1 MMRTQLYN
9 IMNDLEK
16 MFYEEA
22 TKSILVDVKE
32 TENGYQVIAE
42 APGLTKESF
51 DITFDQGYLTIK
63 ASKQEDDSKY
73 LLKERSTYAIKR
85 VINFGDINLDDIKA
99 KYENGLLIIDIIV
112 LKEEKQKKSV
122 IVE

>member
-1 MMRTQLYN
+1 MRTQLYN

-99 KYENGLLIIDIIV
+99 KYENGLLIIDITV

>member
-9 IMNDLEK
+9 IMNDLER
-16 MFYEEA
+16 MFYEEP
-22 TKSILVDVKE
+22 TKKVLVDVKE

-99 KYENGLLIIDIIV
+99 KYENGLLIIDITV

>member
-99 KYENGLLIIDIIV
+99 KYENGLLIIDIM
-112 LKEEKQKKSV
+112 EV
-122 IVE
+122 I

>member
-16 MFYEEA
+16 MFYEGA
-22 TKSILVDVKE
+22 TKNILVDVKE

-99 KYENGLLIIDIIV
+99 KYENGLLIIDITV

>member
-99 KYENGLLIIDIIV
+99 KYENGLLIIDITV

>member
-51 DITFDQGYLTIK
+51 DITFEQGYLTIK

-85 VINFGDINLDDIKA
+85 VINFGDINLGDIKA
-99 KYENGLLIIDIIV
+99 KYENGLLIIDITV

>member
-16 MFYEEA
+16 MFYEGA

-99 KYENGLLIIDIIV
+99 KYENGLLIIDITV